1 MPISREMRLLE
12 SRWASGQ
19 GWPKRLDWIEIRN
32 IRGYDGQRIDMS
44 FPMIAIVGENG
55 AGKST
60 ILQAIAASYDCEA
73 MGRKNFASYFFPDTT
88 WDPVE
93 GAEIVYSGRQGN
105 QTFTGKVRKPSDR
118 WRGNPERTEREVI
131 WIDLSRIQPIP
142 YRTGYLKLAKPQ
154 NRETGAAAFDE
165 DTVKR
170 LSHIMGR
177 QYQSARMA
185 VTQLDAEKP
194 IPVMGHRDRS
204 YSGFHSGAG
213 ELVAAELVAADIPK
227 TAIVLIDEIE
237 SSLHPRA
244 QRRLIRD
251 LAQLARHKDLQI
263 IFTTQSPYVLE
274 ELPPAGRLYVSDG
287 EGGKSVIS
295 GISPYFAMT
304 RMDDEHH
311 PECDVFIEDTVAEDL
326 LREIIVA
333 HGSDMLPRLRFI
345 PYGPANVG
353 RALGQMKQADR
364 FPDATCIFVDGDQ
377 EPSLGCVVL
386 PGGDSPERV
395 VFEGLRQKWLQVA
408 QRVGRSASQVAD
420 ACEKAMTRGDAHEWI
435 DAAADALLLKGN
447 ILWQAM
453 CAVWA
458 TECLSQQSALP
469 TVDAIRA
476 ELPS

>member
-1 MPISREMRLLE
+1 
-12 SRWASGQ
+12 
-19 GWPKRLDWIEIRN
+19 
-32 IRGYDGQRIDMS
+32 
-44 FPMIAIVGENG
+44 
-55 AGKST
+55 
-60 ILQAIAASYDCEA
+60 

-88 WDPVE
+88 WDDVE
-93 GAEIVYSGRQGN
+93 KAEIVYSGRQGN
-105 QTFTGKVRKPSDR
+105 ATFTGSVRKPSDR
-118 WRGNPERTEREVI
+118 WRGNPQRTEREVI

-154 NRETGAAAFDE
+154 NKETGALAFD
-165 DTVKR
+165 DDKIKR

-177 QYQSARMA
+177 SYQSTRMA

-194 IPVMGHRDRS
+194 IPVIGHRGRS

-213 ELVAAELVAADIPK
+213 ELVAAELVDTDIPK
-227 TAIVLIDEIE
+227 TAIVLVDEIE

-244 QRRLIRD
+244 QRRLMRD
-251 LAQLARHKDLQI
+251 LAQLARLRDLQI

-274 ELPPAGRLYVSDG
+274 ELPAAGRLYVADG
-287 EGGKSVIS
+287 DGGKTIIS
-295 GISPYFAMT
+295 GISPFFAMT
-304 RMDDEHH
+304 RMDDERH
-311 PECDVFIEDTVAEDL
+311 PECDVFVEDTVAEDL

-333 HGSDMLPRLRFI
+333 HGADILPRIRFI

-353 RALGQMKQADR
+353 RALGQMKESDR

-377 EPSLGCVVL
+377 EESPGCVVL
-386 PGGDSPERV
+386 PGRDVPERA
-395 VFEGLRQKWLQVA
+395 VFEGLTDKWVQVA

-420 ACEKAMTRGDAHEWI
+420 CCEKAMTRGDSHEWI
-435 DAAADALLLKGN
+435 NAAADGLLLKGN

-458 TECLSQQSALP
+458 TECLSQRAALP
-469 TVDAIRA
+469 TIDAIRA